1 MVETPAATTSCSGC
15 EVIVGTAGHVD
26 HGKTSLVKAL
36 TGIDTDRLPEE
47 KKRGITLELGF
58 AHLDLPGGRRL
69 GVVDVPGHERF
80 VKAMTAGAGGIDLAL
95 LVVAADE
102 GVMPQTREHVDIC
115 SLLGVR
121 RGVLVVTKADLLPGL
136 GDGWLEL
143 LDAELRSLTQGTFLE
158 GAPLVTVSARSG
170 EGLDGLKA
178 QIGQQVA
185 ALEADGAARTADGP
199 LFLPIDRA
207 FTIKGFGCVVTGTLL
222 SGKLT
227 LADEVSLEPGIS
239 GPLRLRGLQ
248 QHGKPVERAVAG
260 ERVAVNLVGVET
272 NDVRR
277 GMALVRSSELTAAR
291 VLDVELT
298 LLASVES
305 PLPRRSRQL
314 VTVGT
319 EQVEAVVKLLD
330 VDALRPGESCFAQL
344 RLAQPVAAMP
354 QLRIILRGTKA
365 IAGRG
370 ATLGGGRV
378 LALDPPRRR
387 KGAATALSEF
397 STADLDARLSWLTTQ
412 VGYQG
417 LTEKELFARAS
428 AAQKE
433 LAKALEVG
441 AARGRLVLVDKEA
454 RRFLSGSVVSA
465 LQQRVLV
472 SLDRFHQERPEA
484 DGVPREELRQRLGV
498 PHDKT
503 FARVLTPL
511 LEAKSVEADKELL
524 RLPGRGR
531 TFTEAANMLRAE
543 VMKALTSSALQPPI
557 VTDLASR
564 LRTPEPRLLEV
575 LNTLAAQG
583 LVVRAGELFFD
594 AQAIATL
601 EQKLIAFLGEHGSMS
616 TQQFK
621 ELTGL
626 SRKFL
631 IPLAES
637 FDARKVTLRVGEN
650 RVLRGKSS

>member
-1 MVETPAATTSCSGC
+1 VAATTSCSGC
-15 EVIVGTAGHVD
+15 EVILGTAGHVD

-47 KKRGITLELGF
+47 KRRGITLELGF

-121 RGVLVVTKADLLPGL
+121 RGVLVVSKADLLPGL
-136 GDGWLEL
+136 GEGWLEL
-143 LDAELRSLTQGTFLE
+143 LEAELRSLCQGTFLE
-158 GAPLVTVSARSG
+158 DAPLVAVSARSG
-170 EGLDGLKA
+170 EGLEALKEE
-178 QIGQQVA
+178 IGQQVA
-185 ALEADGAARTADGP
+185 ALDAAGQGRTSDGP

-222 SGKLT
+222 SGKLSSS
-227 LADEVSLEPGIS
+227 DEVSLEPGLP

-248 QHGKPVERAVAG
+248 EHGRAVERAAAG
-260 ERVAVNLVGVET
+260 ERVAVNLAGVET
-272 NDVRR
+272 HQVRR
-277 GMALVRSSELTAAR
+277 GMALVRAGELKAAR

-298 LLASVES
+298 LLPSVDQ
-305 PLPRRSRQL
+305 PLGRRSRQL

-330 VDALRPGESCFAQL
+330 VDALRPGETCFGQL
-344 RLAQPVAAMP
+344 RLAQPVAAVP
-354 QLRIILRGTKA
+354 QLRVILRGANA

-378 LALDPPRRR
+378 LTLDPPRRR
-387 KGAATALSEF
+387 KGAAAALQDLAV
-397 STADLDARLSWLTTQ
+397 ADLEQRLSWLTSQ
-412 VGYQG
+412 AGYQG

-428 AAQKE
+428 ASSKE
-433 LAKALEVG
+433 LTRALETA
-441 AARGRLVLVDKEA
+441 AARGKLVLVDKEQ
-454 RRFLSGSVVSA
+454 RRFLSGPVLAA
-465 LQQRVLV
+465 LQQRVV
-472 SLDRFHQERPEA
+472 NVVDRFHAERPEA

-498 PHDKT
+498 PHEKT
-503 FARVLTPL
+503 FTRVLAPL
-511 LEAKSVEADKELL
+511 LEAKTVEADKELV

-531 TFTEAANMLRAE
+531 TYTEAANTLRNE
-543 VMKALTSSALQPPI
+543 VLAALQAAGLQPPL
-557 VTDLASR
+557 VADLASK
-564 LRTPEPRLLEV
+564 LRAPAPRLLE
-575 LNTLAAQG
+575 LLQG
-583 LVVRAGELFFD
+583 LVAQGALVRAGELFFD
-594 AQAIATL
+594 AAAIAAL
-601 EQKLIAFLGEHGSMS
+601 EQKLVAFLEANGAIT
-616 TQQFK
+616 TQQLK
-621 ELTGL
+621 ELSGL

-637 FDARKVTLRVGEN
+637 FDARKVTLRVGET
-650 RVLRGKSS
+650 RVLRGKSA

>member
-1 MVETPAATTSCSGC
+1 M
-15 EVIVGTAGHVD
+15 IVGTAGHVD

-47 KKRGITLELGF
+47 KKRGITLEPGF
-58 AHLDLPGGRRL
+58 AHLDLPGGKRL

-136 GDGWLEL
+136 GDGWLDL
-143 LDAELRSLTQGTFLE
+143 LEAELRSLTQGTFLE
-158 GAPLVTVSARSG
+158 GAPLVAVSSKSG
-170 EGLDGLKA
+170 EGLDALKTE
-178 QIGQQVA
+178 IGKQVA
-185 ALEADGAARTADGP
+185 ALEAEGAARTADGP
-199 LFLPIDRA
+199 LFLPVDRA

-227 LADEVSLEPGIS
+227 LTDEVSLEPGLA

-248 QHGKPVERAVAG
+248 QHGKAVERAVAG

-277 GMALVRSSELTAAR
+277 GMALVRSTELTAAR

-298 LLASVES
+298 LLASVEA

-378 LALDPPRRR
+378 LSLDPPRRR

-397 STADLDARLSWLTTQ
+397 STADLDTRLSWLTTQ
-412 VGYQG
+412 AGYQG

-433 LAKALEVG
+433 LNKALEVG

-472 SLDRFHQERPEA
+472 SLDRFHQERAEA

-498 PHDKT
+498 PHEKT
-503 FARVLTPL
+503 FSRVLATL

-531 TFTEAANMLRAE
+531 TFTEAANTLRTE
-543 VMKALTSSALQPPI
+543 VMKALTTGALQPPI

-594 AQAIATL
+594 AQAIAAL
-601 EQKLIAFLGEHGSMS
+601 EQKLIAFLTEHGSIS